1 MRTKKLNLTIAEQIA
16 MCGVVLLGKEVL
28 PVAFQMCHPKTK
40 TTAAASLEVMQSRWY
55 ASPLAKAFR
64 EDIRNKLAR
73 IATTEGADL
82 KSREG
87 VLERLITN
95 TQSATGKDELQ
106 GLLAV
111 AKMQGFDR
119 PVDDTGKEEKRTFFL
134 PWVSNCRA
142 CALMR
147 MYMDVQQKKQI
158 MVE

>member
-55 ASPLAKAFR
+55 ASPLAKQFR
-64 EDIRNKLAR
+64 EDIKNKLAR

-119 PVDDTGKEEKRTFFL
+119 PMDDNDKAEKRTFYL
-134 PWVSNCRA
+134 PWVSNCRT
-142 CALMR
+142 CALMKAFQE
-147 MYMDVQQKKQI
+147 VQPKN
-158 MVE
+158 E